1 MPRLSS
7 RRAGRPSPA
16 TAIALLALFCSLGGT
31 GYAAVQLG
39 KGAVKSRHL
48 ASGSV
53 NSAKVKDRSLLARDF
68 KRGQLPAG
76 LKGDPGPAGAPGVKG
91 DGGAGGPKGDQ
102 GAPGAPGPG
111 ARWALVAG
119 NGTIVRQSGGI
130 TANGPGSLSPKTL
143 HVDFGTA
150 TAGKAF
156 LVTVHPGGGAT
167 TATAAPC
174 VPSGAGADT
183 VICDPDVSVGAGNDV
198 EVTVDAITTPTAPL
212 FYVAMLP

>member
-7 RRAGRPSPA
+7 HRAGRPSPA
-16 TAIALLALFCSLGGT
+16 TVIALLALFCSLGGT

-39 KGAVKSRHL
+39 KGAVKSRNL

-53 NSAKVKDRSLLARDF
+53 TSAKVKDRSLLARDF
-68 KRGQLPAG
+68 KPGQLRA
-76 LKGDPGPAGAPGVKG
+76 GPAGAQGGKG
-91 DGGAGGPKGDQ
+91 DRGDSGPKGDQ
-102 GAPGAPGPG
+102 GTPGAPGPG

-119 NGTIVRQSGGI
+119 NGTIVRQSGGVGV
-130 TANGPGSLSPKTL
+130 AGPSSLNPTTF

-156 LVTVHPGGGAT
+156 LVSVHPGGGAT

-174 VPSGAGADT
+174 VPSGAQSDT
-183 VICDPDVSVGAGNDV
+183 VICNPDISIGAGNDV
-198 EVTVDAITTPTAPL
+198 EVVVDANSTPTEPL